1 MSSTISARDQT
12 FSPEGYAIQA
22 QWVRKK
28 ASAVND
34 NGLRDQLLDLA
45 RHYDFLA
52 HLATSANRNCTS
64 GNRPER

>member
-1 MSSTISARDQT
+1 MSSTISTCDQT

-22 QWVRKK
+22 ARVREK
-28 ASAVND
+28 ARAVND
-34 NGLRDQLLDLA
+34 NGLRDQLFDLA

-52 HLATSANRNCTS
+52 HLATSANRNCAS